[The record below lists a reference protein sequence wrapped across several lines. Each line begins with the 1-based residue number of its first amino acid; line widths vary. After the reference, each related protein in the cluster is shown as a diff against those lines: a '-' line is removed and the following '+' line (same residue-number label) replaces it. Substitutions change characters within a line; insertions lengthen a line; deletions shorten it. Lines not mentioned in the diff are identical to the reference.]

1 MDNPNTLSIL
11 GKLDTERRQTNKWKI
26 KTKHNKQTNKNSKR
40 NTIQKTQSYS
50 IWCETTKDWK
60 IQKNKKQEQK
70 LKTKTKTKQEQKTNK
85 TKTSWCNTMFSERN
99 KHLLVFDWQL
109 MLFSDVKVAMRS

>member
-60 IQKNKKQEQK
+60 IQKKTKNKNKNK
-70 LKTKTKTKQEQKTNK
+70 NKTKTKNKQN
-85 TKTSWCNTMFSERN
+85 
-99 KHLLVFDWQL
+99 
-109 MLFSDVKVAMRS
+109 